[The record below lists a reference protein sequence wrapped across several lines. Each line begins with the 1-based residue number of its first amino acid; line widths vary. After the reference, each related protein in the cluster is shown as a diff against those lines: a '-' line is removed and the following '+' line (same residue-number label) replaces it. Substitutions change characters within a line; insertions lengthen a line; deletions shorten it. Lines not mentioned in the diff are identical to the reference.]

1 MITTV
6 ALASLASIV
15 TVAFVFTLKQSF
27 KATAKVVMIARAK
40 VKQSFKAKAIEEVF
54 SFALALKLCFK
65 VQVKAKENKN
75 LN

>member
-1 MITTV
+1 MKPPLPPSGELCLSSKVTV

-40 VKQSFKAKAIEEVF
+40 VKLNLKFK
-54 SFALALKLCFK
+54 
-65 VQVKAKENKN
+65 
-75 LN
+75 